1 MEILKCLLP
10 VLILIL
16 VLFLM
21 IKWFKKET
29 SLKTEVFVT
38 LDMIPKVTTDDLLN
52 EIESL
57 KKKLSYYVTLPARV
71 ERLERMVND
80 MWNTGRNY

>member
-38 LDMIPKVTTDDLLN
+38 LDMIPKVTTDDLLS
-52 EIESL
+52 EIEDL
-57 KKKLSYYVTLPARV
+57 KKKLAHYITLPARV

-80 MWNTGRNY
+80 MWNK

>member
-1 MEILKCLLP
+1 
-10 VLILIL
+10 
-16 VLFLM
+16 M